1 MNAPRRGLGER
12 DAQLSRGVLGPCILA
27 LLTQGPRYGL
37 QLVRE
42 LEAVGGLLTSQG
54 TIYPLLDRLEQS
66 HFVNSS
72 LRADGGQP
80 KRFYKLSADGEAE
93 LERFRK
99 QWQTFNQSVSTLLAT
114 GTQKDEGDKR

>member
-1 MNAPRRGLGER
+1 MTGLSER

-42 LEAVGGLLTSQG
+42 LEAVGGLLTTQG

-66 HFVNSS
+66 HYVKSS
-72 LRADGGQP
+72 LRADRGQP
-80 KRFYKLSADGEAE
+80 KRFYKLSGDGEAE
-93 LERFRK
+93 LERFRE
-99 QWQTFNQSVSTLLAT
+99 QWATFNRSVSTLLAT
-114 GTQKDEGDKR
+114 GTRPKEDNL

>member
-1 MNAPRRGLGER
+1 MTGLAER

-42 LEAVGGLLTSQG
+42 LEAVGGLLTTQG

-66 HFVNSS
+66 HYVRSS
-72 LRADGGQP
+72 LRADRGQP

-93 LERFRK
+93 LKRFRR
-99 QWQTFNQSVSTLLAT
+99 QWDTFSQSVSTLLAT
-114 GTQKDEGDKR
+114 GTQPEEEDTP